1 MKRHQQVTTTCFAI
15 RTELQR
21 TAACREGFTILEVLI
36 SAGIMVIG
44 LACVASLLP
53 AAAQR
58 MSQAVSEDRAG
69 TLAANAY
76 ADITARRPLGLLSPS
91 QLASNYGVA
100 NWNRGEIFA
109 FGMVKTSGANPK
121 ILHDEIAKYC
131 DNYDS
136 TVHAVDW
143 SVADVNGNRLQ
154 IFPTTKTWV
163 IEDALTFDD
172 SGGAPVNT
180 FDSDG
185 SRSLRP
191 NPMCWLATVVP
202 DGAGAARAG
211 DAATVSL
218 AIFKKQPDEQ
228 GMRSGNLDSQGVL
241 QIKDS
246 SNTLVNV
253 DDDTRRQFVKGCGS
267 VLALPSTPGS
277 TPEWIR
283 INASWTDANGTH
295 LICDSSYTGDVVL
308 FTNLLRVEKHRVVLD

>member
-1 MKRHQQVTTTCFAI
+1 MKRHQQATTTYFTI
-15 RTELQR
+15 RTDLQR

-76 ADITARRPLGLLSPS
+76 ADITTRRPLGLLSPS
-91 QLASNYGVA
+91 QLDSDYGVA
-100 NWNRGEIFA
+100 KWNRGEIFA

-131 DNYDS
+131 DNYDA

-154 IFPTTKTWV
+154 IFPTSKTWV
-163 IEDALTFDD
+163 IEDALTFND

-185 SRSLRP
+185 SRP

-202 DGAGAARAG
+202 DGVGAARAG

-228 GMRSGNLDSQGVL
+228 GMRSGYLNAGVL
-241 QIKDS
+241 QIKDN
-246 SNTLVNV
+246 SNVLVNV

-267 VLALPSTPGS
+267 VLALGS

-295 LICDSSYTGDVVL
+295 LICDSSYSGDVVL

>member
-1 MKRHQQVTTTCFAI
+1 MKLFEKTTTSRFRSCAGKQI
-15 RTELQR
+15 S
-21 TAACREGFTILEVLI
+21 AACREGFTILEVLI

-91 QLASNYGVA
+91 QLASDYGVA

-228 GMRSGNLDSQGVL
+228 GMQSGYLNAGVL
-241 QIKDS
+241 QIKDN

-267 VLALPSTPGS
+267 VLALGS

-295 LICDSSYTGDVVL
+295 LICDSSYSGDVVL

>member
-1 MKRHQQVTTTCFAI
+1 MKRHQQAATTYFPI
-15 RTELQR
+15 RTDLQR

-76 ADITARRPLGLLSPS
+76 ADITARRSLGLLSPS
-91 QLASNYGVA
+91 QLASDYGVA

-109 FGMVKTSGANPK
+109 FGMVKTSGVDPK

-143 SVADVNGNRLQ
+143 SDVNANRPK
-154 IFPTTKTWV
+154 IFPTSKTWV

-180 FDSDG
+180 FDSDD

-228 GMRSGNLDSQGVL
+228 GMRSGNLDTQGVL

-295 LICDSSYTGDVVL
+295 LICDSVYTGDVVL

>member
-1 MKRHQQVTTTCFAI
+1 MKRHQQATTTYFPI
-15 RTELQR
+15 RTDLQCI
-21 TAACREGFTILEVLI
+21 AAGRKGFTILEVLI

-154 IFPTTKTWV
+154 IFPATKTWV
-163 IEDALTFDD
+163 IEDALTFND

-218 AIFKKQPDEQ
+218 AVFKKQPDEQ
-228 GMRSGNLDSQGVL
+228 GMRSGNLDTQGVL

-267 VLALPSTPGS
+267 VLALGS

-283 INASWTDANGTH
+283 INASWTDSNGTD
-295 LICDSSYTGDVVL
+295 LICDSSYSGNVVL

>member
-1 MKRHQQVTTTCFAI
+1 MKIFEKTTTSLFRSCAGKQFS
-15 RTELQR
+15 
-21 TAACREGFTILEVLI
+21 AACREGFTILEVLI

-91 QLASNYGVA
+91 QLASDYGVA

-228 GMRSGNLDSQGVL
+228 GMQSGYLNAGVL
-241 QIKDS
+241 QIKDN

-267 VLALPSTPGS
+267 VLALGS

-295 LICDSSYTGDVVL
+295 LICDSSYSGDVVL

>member
-1 MKRHQQVTTTCFAI
+1 MKRHQQATTTCFAI
-15 RTELQR
+15 RTDLQG

-76 ADITARRPLGLLSPS
+76 ADITARRSLGLLSATPP
-91 QLASNYGVA
+91 GVA
-100 NWNRGEIFA
+100 HWPRNQFVTMG
-109 FGMVKTSGANPK
+109 
-121 ILHDEIAKYC
+121 
-131 DNYDS
+131 
-136 TVHAVDW
+136 TVAAELQKVAVG
-143 SVADVNGNRLQ
+143 VNGESVSSVLNTATL
-154 IFPTTKTWV
+154 FPNTGWL
-163 IEDALTFDD
+163 IEDALVFDD
-172 SGGAPVNT
+172 DGGSPVNT
-180 FDSDG
+180 FDANTNG
-185 SRSLRP
+185 RKIRP
-191 NPMCWLATVVP
+191 NPMCWLATLVP
-202 DGAGAARAG
+202 DTSANDPVEAG
-211 DAATVSL
+211 DIAKLSI
-218 AIFKKQPDEQ
+218 AIFKKQPSSSEVIL
-228 GMRSGNLDSQGVL
+228 GGLGEVTPGVL
-241 QIKDS
+241 TIGG
-246 SNTLVNV
+246 NRV

-267 VLALPSTPGS
+267 VLALGS

>member
-1 MKRHQQVTTTCFAI
+1 MKRHQQATTTYFAI
-15 RTELQR
+15 RTDLQC

-76 ADITARRPLGLLSPS
+76 ADITTRRSLGLLSPS

-154 IFPTTKTWV
+154 IFPTSKTWV
-163 IEDALTFDD
+163 IEDALTFND

-202 DGAGAARAG
+202 DDPGGTGAAAQAG

-228 GMRSGNLDSQGVL
+228 GMRSGYLNAGVL
-241 QIKDS
+241 QIKDN

-267 VLALPSTPGS
+267 VLALGS

>member
-1 MKRHQQVTTTCFAI
+1 MKIFQKTIISRFRLCTDKQ
-15 RTELQR
+15 
-21 TAACREGFTILEVLI
+21 TATACREGFTILEVLI

-76 ADITARRPLGLLSPS
+76 ADITARRSLGLLAPS
-91 QLASNYGVA
+91 QLASDYGVA

-143 SVADVNGNRLQ
+143 SVANVNGNRLQ
-154 IFPTTKTWV
+154 IFPTSKTWV

-202 DGAGAARAG
+202 DGAGVAQAG

-228 GMRSGNLDSQGVL
+228 GMRSGYLNAGVL
-241 QIKDS
+241 QIKDN

-295 LICDSSYTGDVVL
+295 LICDSVYTGDVVL
-308 FTNLLRVEKHRVVLD
+308 FTNLLRVEKHRIVLD

>member
-1 MKRHQQVTTTCFAI
+1 MKRHQQATTTYFAI
-15 RTELQR
+15 RTDRQC

-76 ADITARRPLGLLSPS
+76 ADITTRRSLGLLSPS
-91 QLASNYGVA
+91 QLASDYGVT
-100 NWNRGEIFA
+100 NWQRGEIFA
-109 FGMVKTSGANPK
+109 FGMVKTGGQSPDYLDSVIKN
-121 ILHDEIAKYC
+121 C
-131 DNYDS
+131 DNA
-136 TVHAVDW
+136 TAHAVDW
-143 SVADVNGNRLQ
+143 SVADVNDNRLQ
-154 IFPTTKTWV
+154 IFPTLKTWV

-202 DGAGAARAG
+202 DGAGAAQAG

-228 GMRSGNLDSQGVL
+228 GMRSGNLNGGVL

-246 SNTLVNV
+246 TNTLVSV

-267 VLALPSTPGS
+267 VLALGS

>member
-1 MKRHQQVTTTCFAI
+1 MKRHQQATTTCFPI

-76 ADITARRPLGLLSPS
+76 ADITARRSLGLLSPS
-91 QLASNYGVA
+91 QLASDYGVMG
-100 NWNRGEIFA
+100 WKRGEVFA
-109 FGMVKTSGANPK
+109 FGMVKTGGQSPK
-121 ILHDEIAKYC
+121 YLDSVIKNC
-131 DNYDS
+131 DGS
-136 TVHAVDW
+136 TAHAVDW

-172 SGGAPVNT
+172 FGGAPVNT

-185 SRSLRP
+185 SRALRP

-228 GMRSGNLDSQGVL
+228 GMRSGNLDTQGVL

-295 LICDSSYTGDVVL
+295 LICDSSYSGDVVL

>member
-1 MKRHQQVTTTCFAI
+1 MKRHQQATTTYFPS
-15 RTELQR
+15 RTDQYC

-91 QLASNYGVA
+91 QLASDYGVA

-121 ILHDEIAKYC
+121 ILHDEITKYC

-143 SVADVNGNRLQ
+143 SDVNDNLPK

-228 GMRSGNLDSQGVL
+228 GMRSGYLNAGVL
-241 QIKDS
+241 QIKDN
-246 SNTLVNV
+246 SNVLVNV

-267 VLALPSTPGS
+267 VLALAS